1 MRLAAGAWLLL
12 AAFPVSVPAA
22 AQHVGV
28 ADDLRVRLSGRLHV
42 QFSTTSVDSAAG
54 AAVPASEFIIRRAR
68 LTFDVTVNDL
78 VSARL
83 EPDYS
88 TTGGVGRFSLKDAFI
103 RLTFGPAVRATLGH
117 FKRPFDLFQLAST
130 TQLVVAERG
139 GQVRGVRACGALP
152 TVCSYSN
159 LAVGLIYADRD
170 LGVMLDGDVVPRR
183 LRYAVA
189 LTNGEA
195 AFSQETTDGKQLT
208 GRVSASAAAG
218 VTVSANAT
226 YRDYTHPATAAMAHA
241 LGWGGDLEIGD
252 YAGGLH
258 VLAAVIGGDNWRVAR
273 AAPQDTADVVP
284 FLAGQVIATYR
295 QPLDA
300 RWASGIEPTA
310 RVSWADPNRTVARDE
325 GWLLTPGV
333 IVHLR
338 TRSMLFVNLDVWLP
352 REGDTEYALVSQVS
366 VNF

>member
-1 MRLAAGAWLLL
+1 MRHFGRLALLL
-12 AAFPVSVPAA
+12 AGLAAPPAA
-22 AQHVGV
+22 AQPFAAG
-28 ADDLRVRLSGRLHV
+28 DSLRVRFSGRLHI

-54 AAVPASEFIIRRAR
+54 QPVAASEFIIRRAR
-68 LTFDVTVNDL
+68 LTFDVVLNDL
-78 VSARL
+78 VSARF

-88 TTGGVGRFSLKDAFI
+88 TNAGNGRFALKDAFI
-103 RLTFGPAVRATLGH
+103 RLTFGPALRATLGH

-159 LAVGLIYADRD
+159 LAVGLTYADRD
-170 LGVMLDGDVVPRR
+170 LGLMLDGDALPRR
-183 LRYAVA
+183 LRYALA

-195 AFSQETTDGKQLT
+195 AFTQETTSGKQVT
-208 GRVSASAAAG
+208 GRVSATPLPR

-226 YRDYTHPATAAMAHA
+226 YRDFRHPSTAATGHA
-241 LGWGGDLEIGD
+241 VAWGGDVEVGD
-252 YAGGLH
+252 YGAGFHLQ
-258 VLAAVIGGDNWRVAR
+258 AAAIGGDNWRVAR
-273 AAPQDTADVVP
+273 AAPQDTADVVT
-284 FLAGQVIATYR
+284 FVAGQVIATYR
-295 QPLDA
+295 QPLGG
-300 RWASGIEPTA
+300 RWVSGIEPIA
-310 RVSWADPNRTVARDE
+310 RASWADPNRSGAGDE

-338 TRSMLFVNLDVWLP
+338 PRNMLFLNVDVWLP
-352 REGDTEYALVSQVS
+352 KAGDTDYALVSQLS